1 MSTNPLAP
9 KMVKRSFQIINHLGL
24 SERTF
29 MKALLQLLFVAL
41 PLGLCGCGANV
52 STISGKVTLEGK
64 ILDKGDIGFHQEE
77 GVVVSTTRINQD
89 GSYTIGAEAKTL
101 PGNYKVVIIANEVS
115 IGKGPGNVPMPTRIT
130 PLAYSSKEQ
139 TPLKAVLK
147 AGSNEFNF
155 DLKSK

>member
-41 PLGLCGCGANV
+41 ALGLCGCGANV
-52 STISGKVTLEGK
+52 STISGKITLDGK

-77 GVVVSTTRINQD
+77 GVVVSTTRINPD
-89 GSYTIGAEAKTL
+89 GSYKVGAEANTL
-101 PGNYKVVIIANEVS
+101 PGNYKVVIIANEFTIS
-115 IGKGPGNVPMPTRIT
+115 KGPGSVRMPTRIT
-130 PLAYSSKEQ
+130 PLAYSNKEK
-139 TPLKAVLK
+139 TPLKAELK
-147 AGSNEFNF
+147 VGSNEFNF
-155 DLKSK
+155 DLKTK